1 LKNKRIVIPFITI
14 VVIII
19 AFSVRQLVM
28 EFLSPFESV
37 PTINID
43 FAKTPRLDPSIWS
56 YEVGNK
62 VAGYNNEQQTY
73 TKNNVFF
80 ADEGMTIKALIQE
93 LNQRHYTSTR
103 INMFGFHDVIGGKF
117 VVVAKFPRGI
127 GTFPAIWL
135 RTSES
140 RSDGKMTA
148 EIDIAEAQGA
158 RPGLIFVNVHTAETI
173 AAGDNKN
180 QGMISVPDMYET
192 FHAYGVEWTSD
203 KIVFT
208 LDGVPFHEVKIEVR
222 YKLHLVVNL
231 ALGGNWAQSLS
242 DRLQLG
248 FPNGIDEK
256 SRGTWN
262 LAVKSVQY
270 FPLKTPI
277 VR

>member
-1 LKNKRIVIPFITI
+1 
-14 VVIII
+14 
-19 AFSVRQLVM
+19 M
-28 EFLSPFESV
+28 EFLSPFVSI

-43 FAKTPRLDPSIWS
+43 FAKKPQIDELIWT

-73 TKNNVFF
+73 TKNNTFF
-80 ADEGMTIKALIQE
+80 QDGSLIIKALKQE
-93 LNQRHYTSTR
+93 INQRHYTSAR
-103 INMFGFHDVIGGKF
+103 INMFGFNDVIGGKF
-117 VVVAKFPRGI
+117 VVVAKFPKGV

-140 RSDGKMTA
+140 RSDGVMTA

-158 RPGLIFVNVHTAETI
+158 RPGLIFVNVHTAESI
-173 AAGDNKN
+173 AAGDNQN

-192 FHAYGVEWTSD
+192 FHAYGVEWTQD

-208 LDGVPFHEVKIEVR
+208 LDGVPFHEVKIEVKF
-222 YKLHLVVNL
+222 KLHLVMNL
-231 ALGGNWAQSLS
+231 ALGGNWAKSLS
-242 DRLQLG
+242 DRLRLG
-248 FPNGIDEK
+248 FPNGIDDK
-256 SRGTWN
+256 SQETWN
-262 LAVKSVQY
+262 LAIKSVQY